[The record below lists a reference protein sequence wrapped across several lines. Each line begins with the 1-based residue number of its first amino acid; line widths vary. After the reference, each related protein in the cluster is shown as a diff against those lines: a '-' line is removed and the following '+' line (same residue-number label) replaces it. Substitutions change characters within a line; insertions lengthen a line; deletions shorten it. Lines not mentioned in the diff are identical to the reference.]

1 MRNPAAG
8 LAVVGLGT
16 SLAAM
21 DLAVNV
27 AFPSVTTAFALQ
39 TGEIRWLVVAY
50 VLTYASLMLACGKL
64 GDQIGH
70 RRVFRAGLLLAIV
83 AYTLCALAPSYRTLL
98 AARVV
103 QGVSTALVLS
113 CAPALATF
121 LFEESKRTRALGAY
135 SSVSAIASIV
145 APIVGGLSIAALGW
159 AGVFWFRVPV
169 AVLAVILLPL
179 LPAQQPPRSTDG
191 RGIER
196 VGSALLAIGLAAG
209 LLAFTLA
216 LTPGSRALALLAALG
231 ALVAAVT
238 FFLQQRRAV
247 TALLPRAVLRN
258 PAFALP
264 NLASVALH
272 LAVFAVPLLAPYYLE
287 RIAGYAPLA
296 SGTVLACSPSGIL
309 LGSALAAMIVRRI
322 GARSAAL
329 VAGLLVVL
337 GQLAIGLW
345 TQSPQLAAL
354 LLALGIHGFGIGLF
368 SVAYSD
374 IVVAALPRSDR
385 GVAGSLTMLTRTIG
399 VITGA
404 AALIAALGA
413 IEAHAIAAGHSPDAA
428 FLHAYT
434 KVFQLSALLLAVVVV
449 LCFARV
455 RSHE

>member
-8 LAVVGLGT
+8 LAVVGLGA

-50 VLTYASLMLACGKL
+50 VLTYASLMLACGRL

-70 RRVFRAGLLLAIV
+70 RRVFRAGLLLAII
-83 AYTLCALAPSYRTLL
+83 AYTLCALAPSYRMLL
-98 AARVV
+98 AARIV

-121 LFEESKRTRALGAY
+121 LFEESKRTRALGTYA
-135 SSVSAIASIV
+135 SLSAIASIV

-169 AVLAVILLPL
+169 AVLATVLLPM
-179 LPAQQPPRSTDG
+179 LPERQSPRSTG
-191 RGIER
+191 RHGAELI
-196 VGSALLAIGLAAG
+196 GAALLALGLAAG

-216 LTPGSRALALLAALG
+216 LSSDTRELALLVALG
-231 ALVAAVT
+231 GLVAAVM
-238 FFLQQRRAV
+238 FSLNQRR
-247 TALLPRAVLRN
+247 TASPLLPLAVVRD

-272 LAVFAVPLLAPYYLE
+272 LVVFAVPLLAPYYLE
-287 RIAGYAPLA
+287 RIAGYAPLT
-296 SGTVLACSPSGIL
+296 SGAVLACSPSGIL
-309 LGSALAAMIVRRI
+309 LGSVLAATIVRRI

-329 VAGLLVVL
+329 VAGVLVAL

-345 TQSPQLAAL
+345 TESPQLATV
-354 LLALGIHGFGIGLF
+354 LLALAIHGFGIGLF
-368 SVAYSD
+368 GVAYAD

-404 AALIAALGA
+404 AALIATLTT
-413 IEAHAIAAGHSPDAA
+413 IEAREIAAGQSADEA

-434 KVFQLSALLLAVVVV
+434 GVFQLTALLLAVVVPI
-449 LCFARV
+449 CFVRV
-455 RSHE
+455 RPHA